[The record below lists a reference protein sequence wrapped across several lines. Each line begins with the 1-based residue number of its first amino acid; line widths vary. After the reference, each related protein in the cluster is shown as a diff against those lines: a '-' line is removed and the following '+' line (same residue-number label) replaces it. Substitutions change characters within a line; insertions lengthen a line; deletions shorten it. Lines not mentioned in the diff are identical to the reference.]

1 MSPPVPYPRI
11 IQGGMGVAISGWKL
25 ARTVSMQG
33 QLGVVSGTALD
44 LVAARLLGDG
54 DPGGH
59 LRRAFEHFPV
69 PGVADEVLKRY
80 YRSNGRASLEPYSNV
95 AKFDIEHSDFTRD
108 LNIIA
113 NFAEVWLAKEGHD
126 NPIGINFLEKIQPPI
141 PSITFGAML
150 AEVDYVI
157 MGAGIPKQMPAMISA
172 FANRLP
178 GNYRITVE
186 GAEPGDNNTI
196 VLDPRDI
203 IGEGGPIKRPDF
215 LAIISSHTLAAF
227 LSKDPVTTPDGF
239 IVELPKAGGHNAP
252 PRGAM
257 QLDETGQPIY
267 GKRDAIRWD
276 RIKDI
281 GLPFW
286 IAGGY
291 AGPELLK
298 QAEQLG
304 AVGIQVGTAFAMC
317 DESGLAPDAK
327 KEIRGLALAGEIEV
341 YTDPRASSSGYPFK
355 IVPLPGTAAMQ
366 DVYEERKRICDLGY
380 LRTAY
385 KRDDGKVGYR
395 CSAEPVKAYI
405 RKGGTVED
413 TVGRKCLCNALLSN
427 IDMGQ
432 VQKGLVEPMIVT
444 AGDDLPRVVKTL
456 GDEEGRYTASDVL
469 EYLLGE
475 PQDS

>member
-1 MSPPVPYPRI
+1 MSSSASYPRI
-11 IQGGMGVAISGWKL
+11 IQGGMGVAISGWRL
-25 ARTVSMQG
+25 ARTVAQQG

-44 LVAARLLGDG
+44 MVAARLLADG

-59 LRRAFEHFPV
+59 LRRAFEHFPL
-69 PGVADEVLKRY
+69 PAVAEEVLRRY
-80 YRSNGRASLEPYSNV
+80 YRSGGRASLEPYPNV
-95 AKFDIEHSDFTRD
+95 AKIDIEHTDFTRD

-172 FANRLP
+172 FAERQP
-178 GNYRITVE
+178 GKYRITVE
-186 GAEPGDNNTI
+186 GAEPGDENAV
-196 VLDPRDI
+196 VLDPRDV
-203 IGEGGPIKRPDF
+203 IGEGGPLKRPDF

-227 LSKDPVTTPDGF
+227 LVKDPVTRPDGF
-239 IVELPKAGGHNAP
+239 IIELPKAGGHNAP
-252 PRGAM
+252 PRGKM
-257 QLDETGQPIY
+257 QLDELGQPIY
-267 GKRDAIRWD
+267 GKRDAIRYD
-276 RIKDI
+276 RIKDM

-298 QAEQLG
+298 QAEELG

-317 DESGLAPDAK
+317 NESGLAADAK
-327 KEIRGLALAGEIEV
+327 KEIRALALRGEIEV

-355 IVPLPGTAAMQ
+355 IVPVPGTAAMQ
-366 DVYEERKRICDLGY
+366 DVYEARGRICDLGY

-395 CSAEPVKAYI
+395 CAAEPEKAYL
-405 RKGGTVED
+405 RKGGAIED
-413 TVGRKCLCNALLSN
+413 TVGRKCLCNALMSN
-427 IDMGQ
+427 IGQAQ
-432 VQKGLVEPMIVT
+432 VQKGKIEPMIVT
-444 AGDDLPRVVKTL
+444 AGDDLPRVVQTL
-456 GDEEGRYTASDVL
+456 GDDEGAYSATDVL
-469 EYLLGE
+469 DYLLGE
-475 PQDS
+475 SQDS